1 MTNLI
6 NLVFALIIT
15 LSSVQSAVVREEN
28 VADMLAQNRAAST
41 VTQVVISTAPTAST
55 TVVS

>member
-41 VTQVVISTAPTAST
+41 VTQVVTSTAPTAST